1 MQKGYI
7 CNSAMMQVIHAL
19 YVYRFITNLFISM
32 VRRIVYLLMIAVAV
46 QLPQNAMASSGVSLD
61 SCRSMAI
68 AHNKQLKVRTEAVR
82 MAGYQKKEALAAYL
96 PAIDFEGGYMYNQKE
111 LSIFDSDQLLP
122 TKSFDLATQSYQFNI
137 VKNPYTG
144 QPVTTPDGT
153 PVPETVALIP
163 KEAMTYDIHNVFFGA
178 VTLTQPIFMGGK
190 IVAMNKLTHY
200 VEELAKA
207 MHNQEAENVL
217 YAVDAA
223 YWQVVSLKAKYKL
236 AVSYVALLDTLHN
249 NVNAMVRQGVATR
262 SDLLSVDVKL
272 NAAQV
277 DLVKVENGLSLS
289 RMALAQVCGLP
300 VNTVMT
306 LADEDADM
314 QSPVVPLAKEY
325 DMQEVYDRR
334 QDLKA
339 LEMGVNVFS
348 QKEKVALSD
357 MLPKLAL
364 VGSYSFSNP
373 NMFNGF
379 KKRFDGAFSVGAV
392 LSVPLWHWGG
402 NYNKYRAAKS
412 ATRMAE
418 LELDN
423 AKDLVALQVSQSS
436 YKAQE
441 ALKTYR
447 MTTANLDKANENL
460 RTATLGF
467 REGVLTT
474 DNVMEAQTAWLK
486 ANSENIDARIDVHLC
501 EVYLSKVLGTLPY
514 PTNY

>member
-1 MQKGYI
+1 MVYSRI
-7 CNSAMMQVIHAL
+7 FHFFAAIMLAAPVAL
-19 YVYRFITNLFISM
+19 GAEV
-32 VRRIVYLLMIAVAV
+32 
-46 QLPQNAMASSGVSLD
+46 GVSLD
-61 SCRSMAI
+61 SCRTMALR
-68 AHNKQLKVRTEAVR
+68 HNKQLKVRSEAVR

-122 TKSFDLATQSYQFNI
+122 TKTFDLATQSYQFNV

-178 VTLTQPIFMGGK
+178 ITLTQPIFMGGK

-200 VEELAKA
+200 AEEAAKA
-207 MHNQEAENVL
+207 LHNQEAENVI

-223 YWQVVSLKAKYKL
+223 YWQVVSLKAKHEL
-236 AVSYVALLDTLHN
+236 ATSYVALLDTLRR
-249 NVNAMVRQGVATR
+249 NVDAMVQQGVATM

-300 VNTVMT
+300 VNTPMT
-306 LADEDADM
+306 LADENTKLDELPA
-314 QSPVVPLAKEY
+314 PVARDY
-325 DMQEVYDRR
+325 NMDDVYSRR
-334 QDLKA
+334 QDLRA
-339 LEMGVNVFS
+339 LEMGVKALG
-348 QKEKVALSD
+348 QKEKVAMSD
-357 MLPKLAL
+357 MMPKLAL

-392 LSVPLWHWGG
+392 LSIPLWHWGG

-412 ATRMAE
+412 QTRMAE

-423 AKDLVALQVSQSS
+423 ARDLIELQVNQSS
-436 YKAQE
+436 YKTQE
-441 ALKTYR
+441 ALKTLH
-447 MTTANLDKANENL
+447 MTTTNLSKADENL

-486 ANSENIDARIDVHLC
+486 ANSEHVDASIEVRLC